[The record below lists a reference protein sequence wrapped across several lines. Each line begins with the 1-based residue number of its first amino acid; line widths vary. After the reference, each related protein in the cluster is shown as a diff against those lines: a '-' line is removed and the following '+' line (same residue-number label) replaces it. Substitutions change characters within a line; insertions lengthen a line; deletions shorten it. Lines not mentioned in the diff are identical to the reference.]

1 MKEQLFE
8 AFSKL
13 SVSDKRNEINS
24 EMEKVFEILKRL
36 MQTTN
41 IPIATNNISNY
52 DQSKDSDISES
63 DYLNNIYKDF
73 MSIRELIINYITWKK

>member
-13 SVSDKRNEINS
+13 SVNDKRNEINS
-24 EMEKVFEILKRL
+24 EMGKVFEILKGL
-36 MQTTN
+36 IQTTN
-41 IPIATNNISNY
+41 IPITTNNISNY
-52 DQSKDSDISES
+52 DQSKDSDILES

>member
-1 MKEQLFE
+1 MLLLQE
-8 AFSKL
+8 AGK
-13 SVSDKRNEINS
+13 S
-24 EMEKVFEILKRL
+24 EAIKLKRL